1 MKKYTFLMLMLVVG
15 FAYGQRTINMTYVE
29 PYEYKEISGNLL
41 VKASLDIDDVNL
53 YKRIDFISGRTVDV
67 KPKDGKA
74 WVWLPVFGTPES
86 VTFVGKSSKNTFKQ
100 LFTPLVTSDWGY
112 FSEGTLHVIS
122 SSHQDIAWVDTP
134 DKCREERIHHIVAPA
149 LDIMK
154 TDKNF
159 HFGMEQTL
167 DLMEF
172 LEEFPE
178 RKEEIILRS
187 QEGRFKWGG
196 TYNQPY
202 EGMQTDEQLIR
213 ELYFGRRWIIKN
225 LEGADAVTVYNTDV
239 PGRTLQSAQVLAK
252 SGIENLFV
260 SRMKEG
266 FYNWYSPDGSK
277 IPTYSPGN
285 YGWAVMFYKLFE
297 QDAIE
302 AMHKLQSRVKMW
314 SDYYKEH
321 NLPPHFAIVISN
333 DASGPNNYGNI
344 VSEWNEILKKT
355 GVKMP
360 NLRHSTVTALMN
372 EVKTPEANFEIVD
385 GERPNIWSYIHGPGH
400 AKAIT
405 ASRKAG
411 RLLPSAEIFASIDA
425 TLKGSFKDYP
435 SEALSEAFEASI
447 YPDHGWGGK
456 NGHIT
461 DSIFRAKLEFSASEA
476 DRLIEKSIHSISSNV
491 KTKRNNAMV
500 VYNDLSWERTAT
512 AKVALNDNSSY
523 YVVDQNGS
531 MVPSQTSTHK
541 GTRTLEFLAS
551 NLPSLGYATF
561 YLKKGRKTFKVN
573 KTVKPNA
580 LWNQFY
586 EMRLGKGG
594 MTYLFDKELN
604 KEVVKTTRFAGGDI
618 LSMKYDG
625 NGAGEF
631 TQMTAPK
638 MDGFDKTSLHTGN
651 WKIVND
657 GAVFTLYENRVK
669 FKHANIVQHIKVHH
683 HIKKIDFSIDI
694 LDWDGTHNREFRF
707 ALPLDME
714 DTTIKYEVP
723 LAIAEVGKSEMKQAP
738 RGWSWGGTYDQKP
751 VEIHPREVMNFIS
764 SEKDGFQ
771 VTLASGVA
779 VADWIDPTRESVEY
793 TVLQGILMA
802 SHKSCHGE
810 GNWYH
815 QTGDHHFEFSLSSHQ
830 ASDATAYQ
838 FSNGAHHPLQVSQ
851 QKSKNS
857 KGNLPESKSFFD
869 VSNPMVR
876 VTTIKKAEDEEA
888 LVLRL
893 VELDGKDGQPTIS
906 LPKEASKV
914 IKTNLIEEDAETLN
928 LSGKDIKIDI
938 GHNAIETYKI
948 ILK

>member
-1 MKKYTFLMLMLVVG
+1 MVG
-15 FAYGQRTINMTYVE
+15 LAYGQSTINITYVE
-29 PYEYKEISGNLL
+29 PYEYKEVSGNLL
-41 VKASLDIDDVNL
+41 AKASLNIDDVNI
-53 YKRIDFISGRTVDV
+53 YKRLDFASGRTAEV
-67 KPKDGKA
+67 KQQDGKA

-86 VTFVGKSSKNTFKQ
+86 VTFVGKSRKNTSKQ

-372 EVKTPEANFEIVD
+372 EIKTPEAKFETVD

-456 NGHIT
+456 NGHVT

-500 VYNDLSWERTAT
+500 VYNDLSWERKAT
-512 AKVALNDNSSY
+512 AKVALNDNSNY
-523 YVVDQNGS
+523 YVIDQNGNV
-531 MVPSQTSTHK
+531 VPSQISTQK
-541 GTRTLEFLAS
+541 GIRTLEFVAS
-551 NLPSLGYATF
+551 KLPSLGYATF

-594 MTYLFDKELN
+594 MTYLLDRESN

-657 GAVFTLYENRVK
+657 GAVYTLYENRVK

-714 DTTIKYEVP
+714 ETTIKYEVP
-723 LAIAEVGKSEMKQAP
+723 LAIAEVRKSEMKQAP
-738 RGWSWGGTYDQKP
+738 RGWSWVGTYDQKP

-815 QTGDHHFEFSLSSHQ
+815 QTGDHHFEFSITSHQ
-830 ASDATAYQ
+830 ASDAIAYK
-838 FSNGAHHPLQVSQ
+838 FSNDAHHPLQVCSQ
-851 QKSKNS
+851 KTKNKEGS
-857 KGNLPESKSFFD
+857 LPESKSFFD
-869 VSNPMVR
+869 ISNPMVR
-876 VTTIKKAEDEEA
+876 VTTIKKAEDEDA

-893 VELDGKDGQPTIS
+893 VELDGKDSQPTIS